1 MLPPGVASSLQRFE
15 LQFLNRYF
23 NVSLFDCEISF
34 VSYNINILDL
44 NVSRLNNVINIW
56 LAHSLGYFSK
66 TKRVS
71 FDLVMTLLLFN

>member
-1 MLPPGVASSLQRFE
+1 ML
-15 LQFLNRYF
+15 
-23 NVSLFDCEISF
+23 LFDCEISF
-34 VSYNINILDL
+34 VSYYINILDL